1 MPTLDTSFLIDLIRH
16 DPEAMRTLKAMER
29 EGLPLATTAINAL
42 ELYRGAFLSTS
53 VQENLREVEAIT
65 RALIELPITEETY
78 RIFGTLAAELQARGS
93 RIGDFDEVIAAI
105 TLAGDGE
112 IVTRDSHFTRV
123 PGLKVRTYE
132 G

>member
-123 PGLKVRTYE
+123 PGLKVRTY
-132 G
+132 